1 MIVASACPRL
11 HTALDCQIAKRK
23 IKARTREA
31 NALPDPCAAK
41 PWEGPVTRAGGFGL
55 LPGLF
60 QARGRRGEQ
69 ARPESD
75 RTGPELPAPG
85 RITRT
90 TASGSSPSPDRP
102 ARRARMPQ
110 DAPAIRSTLNHSRA
124 GTVTPGPRQ
133 GRRARQGGSPP
144 LDDGPEPGLS
154 IVQAPR
160 NALIHGR
167 SRTRQPCGL
176 FLFCLPVCIA
186 GCGLIQDPPGKY
198 ARRSM
203 AVSSTRLSY
212 FAEAPRKPLGGSH
225 VRQASL

>member
-1 MIVASACPRL
+1 VRAVSVFCP
-11 HTALDCQIAKRK
+11 
-23 IKARTREA
+23 
-31 NALPDPCAAK
+31 
-41 PWEGPVTRAGGFGL
+41 GSS
-55 LPGLF
+55 
-60 QARGRRGEQ
+60 RRGGGG
-69 ARPESD
+69 ESKP
-75 RTGPELPAPG
+75 GPSQTVQGRSCRHRG